1 MLLSSV
7 SVGGLRQLGPSARAE
22 AYAFCEASPDRA
34 TYIAGWIKDGG
45 LERSTL
51 VPRGWL
57 LADMRGSAIDGLVY
71 VSNTGIVIPVA
82 GERALDDVADIAR
95 ANPNAV
101 RVVVGEREVVASLF
115 ARLERLGMEARI
127 CRDQLGY
134 AVERDEF
141 RCGEQLLP
149 LLVARS
155 SDLDELVEASAAM
168 AREEANDDP
177 QARNPELFR
186 SRIAERVARGRDFI
200 HRPEDELL
208 FKTNVAALSPVGGQ
222 IEGIYTNPNRRR
234 ERLGFR
240 GTAAIT
246 SWVLERAERAVLLV
260 NEDNH
265 PARELYERLGYRRV
279 LDSRTIFIAP

>member
-1 MLLSSV
+1 M
-7 SVGGLRQLGPSARAE
+7 GGLRQLGPSARAE
-22 AYAFCEASPDRA
+22 AYAFCESTPDRA

-57 LADMRGSAIDGLVY
+57 LAEMRGSEIAGLVY
-71 VSNTGIVIPVA
+71 ISSTGIVIPVA
-82 GERALDDVADIAR
+82 GERALDDVAEMAR

-101 RVVVGEREVVASLF
+101 RVLVGERALIASLF
-115 ARLERLGMEARI
+115 DRLEHLGMEARI
-127 CRDQLGY
+127 SRDQLGY
-134 AVERDEF
+134 TVERKEF
-141 RCGEQLLP
+141 RGKGESIP
-149 LLVARS
+149 LLVAAHH
-155 SDLDELVEASAAM
+155 DLDELVEASAAM

-177 QARNPELFR
+177 QGRNPELFR

-200 HRPEDELL
+200 YRPEDQLL

-222 IEGIYTNPNRRR
+222 IEGIYTNPAHRR
-234 ERLGFR
+234 ERIGYR

-260 NEDNH
+260 NEDNYA
-265 PARELYERLGYRRV
+265 ARDLYERLGYRCV
-279 LDSRTIFIAP
+279 LESRTIFIAP